1 VTINV
6 KWTTSGAV
14 YDSASVSSDQVNTAA
29 AAQQTLA
36 FGAPPENDSDGPLPP
51 WAYAL
56 LAISIGFIARRRLQQ
71 V

>member
-1 VTINV
+1 MLVGMPLIARMLLCLAAVALPVT
-6 KWTTSGAV
+6 
-14 YDSASVSSDQVNTAA
+14 
-29 AAQQTLA
+29 L
-36 FGAPPENDSDGPLPP
+36 GAPPENDSDGPLPP